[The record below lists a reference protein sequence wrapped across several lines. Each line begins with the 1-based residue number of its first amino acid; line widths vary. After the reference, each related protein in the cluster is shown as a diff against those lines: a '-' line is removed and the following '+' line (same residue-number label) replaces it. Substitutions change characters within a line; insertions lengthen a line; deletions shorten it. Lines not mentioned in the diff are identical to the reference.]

1 MYATKFEC
9 GKIGFTFFEL
19 QSLQIFLCFLFC
31 IDIYR
36 IKRNLKIF
44 LISIQ
49 QIMSTPLDLH
59 LRLTT
64 PSLRASVFLICEMGT
79 MTSTSKDGAGDSGQQ
94 PGESSQ
100 PRAHPGEV
108 LNESGFTSLLGEK
121 RKMYVFFKL
130 PTSPL
135 PSSSLIA
142 AILGSSLET
151 KQIEGIAW
159 DCLHV
164 SVL

>member
-1 MYATKFEC
+1 MTQRHKD
-9 GKIGFTFFEL
+9 
-19 QSLQIFLCFLFC
+19 SLNREKAVWQKHHTSTQPTGDEKEHDKGSPF
-31 IDIYR
+31 
-36 IKRNLKIF
+36 
-44 LISIQ
+44 IQ

-59 LRLTT
+59 LRLMT
-64 PSLRASVFLICEMGT
+64 PSLRASVFLICEMGI

-108 LNESGFTSLLGEK
+108 LHDSGFPSLLGEK